1 MDLAVVI
8 MYQIL
13 QFNSYTAESDSKSPS
28 SYSESTDIE
37 SSAKLDGDI
46 MFSTVI

>member
-13 QFNSYTAESDSKSPS
+13 QFNSYTAESDSKYPS

-37 SSAKLDGDI
+37 SSAKLYGDI